1 MACTPPTFGADIGSG
16 SHRPG
21 APAIEFPGQE
31 LRGPVLMPPT
41 YGAGIAAQDR
51 ADQAQLSVP
60 TRHNGAPARRSR
72 WNPVSNSIQ
81 DFRDGVHTPPIFGA
95 DIGPGVAPARRTR
108 H

>member
-1 MACTPPTFGADIGSG
+1 MTLAHT
-16 SHRPG
+16 
-21 APAIEFPGQE
+21 Q
-31 LRGPVLMPPT
+31 PT

-60 TRHNGAPARRSR
+60 ARHNGVPARRSR
-72 WNPVSNSIQ
+72 WNSMSNSIQ